1 MKASRALLLGV
12 CAIAAPLAI
21 AAVRANAAEPSPQ
34 QIVVYDF
41 AGHPVGV
48 LTPFAATAQVQ
59 QQLRPSAV
67 ESVFDRD
74 PFAQMDA
81 MMNAMMVRMDRLAAM
96 PFPDGAAGPITIG
109 MPDVPSGPGQV
120 FISTYSSGGHGSCS
134 QTITYRSDGSGQP
147 KVDVRQVGDACGAIA
162 APGGRPIPAALPEA
176 QPEIVAPSVTAPGE
190 RVYNI
195 DYRRPVK
202 GKPALHG

>member
-12 CAIAAPLAI
+12 CAMAAPLAV
-21 AAVRANAAEPSPQ
+21 AAVRADAAEPSPQ

-48 LTPFAATAQVQ
+48 LTPFAGNVAMQQQ
-59 QQLRPSAV
+59 QQLRQSAMERVV
-67 ESVFDRD
+67 ERD

-81 MMNAMMVRMDRLAAM
+81 MMNAMMARMDQFAAM
-96 PFPDGAAGPITIG
+96 PFPGGAGGPINVG
-109 MPDVPSGPGQV
+109 MPTGPGQV
-120 FISTYSSGGHGSCS
+120 FISTFSGGNHGSCS

-147 KVDVRQVGDACGAIA
+147 KVNIRQVGDACGAIA

-176 QPEIVAPSVTAPGE
+176 QPETVAPAPVAPDQ
-190 RVYNI
+190 RLYNI
-195 DYRRPVK
+195 DYRTPVK
-202 GKPALHG
+202 AKSPLHG